1 MHPELLSLS
10 LFMLGTSCSPGPNN
24 IVASYSG
31 FNFGVIKTF
40 PHMLGVI
47 FGFTTVVCV
56 LNFGLINI
64 FKIYPLIQEILK
76 ISGSIFLVYLAY
88 KIAFSKNVKENKK
101 ENPVKFIETFFFQ
114 FLNPKGVIVAIII
127 VSTYVESGNNFIN
140 YSFWVI
146 LVSFLC
152 ALISITF
159 WTFVGKF
166 FRRFATNEKFI
177 KVFNYVMSSLLLA
190 CIATFYLWFWFII
203 KPK

>member
-47 FGFTTVVCV
+47 FGFTSVVCV

-64 FKIYPLIQEILK
+64 FKLYPLIQEILK

-88 KIAFSKNVKENKK
+88 KIAFSKNIKENKK

-190 CIATFYLWFWFII
+190 CIATFYL
-203 KPK
+203 

>member
-47 FGFTTVVCV
+47 FGFTTMVCV
-56 LNFGLINI
+56 LNFGLINV
-64 FKIYPLIQEILK
+64 FKIYPLLQEILK
-76 ISGSIFLVYLAY
+76 ISGSLFLIYLAY
-88 KIAFSKNVKENKK
+88 KIAFSKNQKENKK
-101 ENPVKFIETFFFQ
+101 ENPVKFFDTFFFQ
-114 FLNPKGVIVAIII
+114 FLNPKGVIVGIII

-146 LVSFLC
+146 LVSFIC

-177 KVFNYVMSSLLLA
+177 KIFNYVMASLLLG
-190 CIATFYLWFWFII
+190 CIGTFYL
-203 KPK
+203 

>member
-1 MHPELLSLS
+1 MHPELLSLA

-47 FGFTTVVCV
+47 FGFTSVVCV

-64 FKIYPLIQEILK
+64 FKLYPLIQEILK
-76 ISGSIFLVYLAY
+76 IFGSIFLVYLAY
-88 KIAFSKNVKENKK
+88 KIAFSKNIKENKK
-101 ENPVKFIETFFFQ
+101 ENPVKFLETFFFQ

-127 VSTYVESGNNFIN
+127 VSTYVESGSNFVN

-146 LVSFLC
+146 LVSFIC

-190 CIATFYLWFWFII
+190 CIVTFYL
-203 KPK
+203 

>member
-47 FGFTTVVCV
+47 FGFTSVVCV

-64 FKIYPLIQEILK
+64 FKLYPLIQETLK

-88 KIAFSKNVKENKK
+88 KIAFSKNIKENKK

-127 VSTYVESGNNFIN
+127 VSTYVEGGNNFIN

-146 LVSFLC
+146 LVSFVC

-177 KVFNYVMSSLLLA
+177 KIFNYVMSSLLLA
-190 CIATFYLWFWFII
+190 CIATFYL
-203 KPK
+203 

>member
-47 FGFTTVVCV
+47 FGFTSVVCV

-64 FKIYPLIQEILK
+64 FKLYPLIQEILK

-127 VSTYVESGNNFIN
+127 VSTYVESGSNFIN

-152 ALISITF
+152 AFISITF

-177 KVFNYVMSSLLLA
+177 KVFNYAMSCLLLS
-190 CIATFYLWFWFII
+190 CIATFYL
-203 KPK
+203 

>member
-152 ALISITF
+152 AFISITF

-166 FRRFATNEKFI
+166 FRRFAKNEKFI

-190 CIATFYLWFWFII
+190 CIVTFYL
-203 KPK
+203 